1 MNFRNPV
8 FNRLGTIDCEVDHPK
23 YGWIPFTA
31 SPDDTV
37 EMGREIYAAAL
48 ADGPAAY
55 VPPPP
60 TPPTG
65 MDVDRE
71 RDRRVMEGIAVTLA
85 GYGQVILQGRDI
97 DMRNLHGLATAAQ
110 LRIASG
116 AGGVVTPFRDKA
128 NVIHQLTQ
136 PQILDLWSQGAAF
149 VSAVFQ
155 SAWALKDG
163 GPIPADFADD
173 GYWP

>member
-1 MNFRNPV
+1 MGDLTV
-8 FNRLGTIDCEVDHPK
+8 FDFESMTTTL
-23 YGWIPFTA
+23 TA
-31 SPDDTV
+31 D
-37 EMGREIYAAAL
+37 
-48 ADGPAAY
+48 
-55 VPPPP
+55 P
-60 TPPTG
+60 TPLVITHA
-65 MDVDRE
+65 DIDRE
-71 RDRRVMEGIAVTLA
+71 RDRRVMEGLAVTLA

>member
-1 MNFRNPV
+1 MGDLTV
-8 FNRLGTIDCEVDHPK
+8 FDFESMTTTM
-23 YGWIPFTA
+23 TA
-31 SPDDTV
+31 D
-37 EMGREIYAAAL
+37 
-48 ADGPAAY
+48 
-55 VPPPP
+55 P
-60 TPPTG
+60 TPLVITHA
-65 MDVDRE
+65 DIDRE
-71 RDRRVMEGIAVTLA
+71 RDRRVLDGVVVTVA
-85 GYGQVILQGRDI
+85 GYGEVSLQGRDI

-110 LRIASG
+110 LRIAGG
-116 AGGVVTPFRDKA
+116 AGATVTPFRDKA